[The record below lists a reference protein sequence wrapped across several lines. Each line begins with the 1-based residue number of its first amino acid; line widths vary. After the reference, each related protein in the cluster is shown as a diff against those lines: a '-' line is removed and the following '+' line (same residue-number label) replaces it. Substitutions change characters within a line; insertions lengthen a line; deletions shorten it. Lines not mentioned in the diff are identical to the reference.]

1 MDINLID
8 KAIGDILEEYAD
20 LTFKVT
26 DKSLDAGAKVL
37 IKNLKANSPD
47 GESLGANKF
56 KNSWKQG
63 KKYKL
68 KRYVGNTK
76 MVKGKKGE
84 VALSNIFEYS
94 TGKNARPFIKRTH
107 ENSVN
112 EIANAIIE
120 EVKRGI

>member
-37 IKNLKANSPD
+37 IKNLKAASPKD
-47 GESLGANKF
+47 SGEFAK
-56 KNSWKQG
+56 SWKQG

-68 KRYVGNTK
+68 KRYVGNTR
-76 MVKGKKGE
+76 MVNGKKGE
-84 VALSNIFEYS
+84 VPLSNILEYS
-94 TGKNARPFIKRTH
+94 TGKKARPFIKRTH